1 MLAQKHGLVF
11 TNGTKHE
18 TQKKLDQRYRG

>member
-1 MLAQKHGLVF
+1 MLAHKHGIVF
-11 TNGTKHE
+11 TNGTKYE